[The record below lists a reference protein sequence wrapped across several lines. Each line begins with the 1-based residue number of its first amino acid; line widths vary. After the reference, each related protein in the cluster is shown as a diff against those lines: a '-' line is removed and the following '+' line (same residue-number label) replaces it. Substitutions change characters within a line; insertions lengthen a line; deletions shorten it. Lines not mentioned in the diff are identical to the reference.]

1 MVSVSRV
8 MSIQAAKVPTR
19 VINTVKKT
27 APIIGGLAVL
37 AGSGMSGVDELS
49 HISVAPLPSGADVYN
64 DPLIDQLAYRAS
76 QVSDAGANLVEGVSE
91 IAHGAGHI
99 VSTIGGAALDGIDF
113 AADCAL
119 TAIWKPIEVIM
130 DAVG

>member
-8 MSIQAAKVPTR
+8 MSVPVAKVQTQA
-19 VINTVKKT
+19 VHNTIKNTV
-27 APIIGGLAVL
+27 PIVGGLAVL
-37 AGSGMSGVDELS
+37 AGSGVVDELS
-49 HISVAPLPSGADVYN
+49 EISVAPLPSGADVFN

-76 QVSDAGANLVEGVSE
+76 QVSDVGANLVEGVSD

-99 VSTIGGAALDGIDF
+99 VSTIGGAALDGVDF
-113 AADCAL
+113 AADCVL
-119 TAIWKPIEVIM
+119 TAIWKPIEFIM

>member
-8 MSIQAAKVPTR
+8 MSVPAAKVPTKA
-19 VINTVKKT
+19 IHNTVKKT
-27 APIIGGLAVL
+27 APIVGGLAVL
-37 AGSGMSGVDELS
+37 AGSGAVDELS
-49 HISVAPLPSGADVYN
+49 EISVAPLPSGGDVFN

-76 QVSDAGANLVEGVSE
+76 QISDAGANLVEGVSE

-99 VSTIGGAALDGIDF
+99 VSTVGGAALDGIDF
-113 AADCAL
+113 ATDCAL